1 MRAPAIIR
9 LLMVVVAM
17 GVVLVVGVS
26 WRSRPDDITATESD
40 GPAIGA
46 EVVSRTDSPHYVS
59 VVNGVTRYEVYA
71 GRAVSFEGNRIEYD
85 GGVKLILYGEPA
97 AETGIQE
104 RTVVR
109 AERLVAI
116 ERDVPVEGDAY
127 ESVRLLDRA
136 DSLVIASTLDPALP
150 GRLRAFRPVGVG
162 ELRAA
167 IDGPMIVVDRFRR
180 TLREADEAAID
191 FMLSELSNGSWHS
204 GMRQVVSAGVLRGAS
219 RVGGLIDRWSSAP

>member
-1 MRAPAIIR
+1 MTVGEVVGLAVVALLLGASAGVGVGM
-9 LLMVVVAM
+9 LLMARLM
-17 GVVLVVGVS
+17 
-26 WRSRPDDITATESD
+26 RSRHGERSSSD
-40 GPAIGA
+40 AYA
-46 EVVSRTDSPHYVS
+46 KWLAARFTHSRAS
-59 VVNGVTRYEVYA
+59 
-71 GRAVSFEGNRIEYD
+71 VSFVAAFRALASEAGDAPNLQLRIE
-85 GGVKLILYGEPA
+85 EA
-97 AETGIQE
+97 Q
-104 RTVVR
+104 R
-109 AERLVAI
+109 ARADWI
-116 ERDVPVEGDAY
+116 